1 MRACIVDCSEA
12 ILLGDYH
19 LFTEHQGFAETC
31 LGWMSCFPLRKSSA
45 FSWILRDES
54 DTFLAER
61 ATPHGK
67 NHRGGRCWGGV
78 SLARS
83 APPGVNFQ
91 LSFSSQRRI
100 GAATSGSVTARGCLS
115 TTGAQGLPCP
125 APCLHHPA
133 VLREGQVPD
142 GRGHPGGDRHSEGDT
157 QATRCC

>member
-1 MRACIVDCSEA
+1 MKATLSWLSVQP
-12 ILLGDYH
+12 LTVKT
-19 LFTEHQGFAETC
+19 TEE
-31 LGWMSCFPLRKSSA
+31 
-45 FSWILRDES
+45 
-54 DTFLAER
+54 
-61 ATPHGK
+61 
-67 NHRGGRCWGGV
+67 GGVGGV